1 MHEAQEQRKLNGYLR
16 LLIQILEINIVII
29 GQNFGWSFIDCCT
42 IPEIICYFLNFFN
55 LFLHWQGFV

>member
-29 GQNFGWSFIDCCT
+29 GQNFG
-42 IPEIICYFLNFFN
+42 
-55 LFLHWQGFV
+55 